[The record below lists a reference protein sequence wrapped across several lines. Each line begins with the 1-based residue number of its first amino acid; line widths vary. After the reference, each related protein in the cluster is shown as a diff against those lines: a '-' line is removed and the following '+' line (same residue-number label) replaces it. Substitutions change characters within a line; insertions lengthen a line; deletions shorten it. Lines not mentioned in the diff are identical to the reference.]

1 MVGEILEERAISLGY
16 TNNTE
21 WKRLQI
27 ERFGTALTN
36 AFQIL
41 ADRFSDNFKLTIEEY
56 DSTVE
61 NIYALLASCRSEK
74 VPIYEVEWQPMREI
88 FIFWNIYVNPDYRGK
103 GIGTTVNELTQD
115 MALGLGAKRLIIQDI
130 IPGNLEFWSN
140 RDGYECYGSKFYGMA
155 SRLLE

>member
-1 MVGEILEERAISLGY
+1 
-16 TNNTE
+16 
-21 WKRLQI
+21 
-27 ERFGTALTN
+27 
-36 AFQIL
+36 
-41 ADRFSDNFKLTIEEY
+41 
-56 DSTVE
+56 
-61 NIYALLASCRSEK
+61 
-74 VPIYEVEWQPMREI
+74 MREI